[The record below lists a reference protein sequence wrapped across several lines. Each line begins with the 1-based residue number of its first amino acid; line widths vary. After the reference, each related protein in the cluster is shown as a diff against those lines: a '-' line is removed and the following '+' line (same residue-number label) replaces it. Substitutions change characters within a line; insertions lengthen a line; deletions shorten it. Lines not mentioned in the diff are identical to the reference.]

1 MLFWLKLLLL
11 VAVTAGVQKYCI
23 KTGKM
28 MQLEHQYTQARE
40 SGQPLEA
47 IVCEAEY
54 VLQSDIFLV
63 VRD

>member
-1 MLFWLKLLLL
+1 MRFWLKLLLL
-11 VAVTAGVQKYCI
+11 VAVTVGVQKYVF
-23 KTGKM
+23 KTAKI
-28 MQLEHQYTQARE
+28 MQLEQQYTHAQQL
-40 SGQPLEA
+40 GQPLEA